1 MAFSSILPLERI
13 AAGQIVKF
21 VLAEG
26 RMEARHMKQMA
37 EPQLQ
42 REPPAF
48 GRAEPLRIT
57 QEQIGAY
64 LEILRERGCTPD
76 TIKSYRR
83 NLNQF
88 FAFLRGGRELTR
100 DSVADWREEMLSR
113 GYMPRTVNNRLSAAN
128 GLLGYLNLREYQAP
142 AQIKLE
148 EDDEIQPELT
158 RNEYLRLLSAAR
170 ALNRERVYLLVK
182 TFAVLGLSIQQL
194 SRLTAEAVGRGRI
207 PLGSGQPGVDIPQ
220 CLRTELAAYIRREG
234 ICRGP
239 VFITHSGKPISR
251 TGVTA
256 CIQQLARDARV
267 PPEKCNPRCL
277 RRLCQ
282 STKESIRRNLSLLVE
297 QAYGRLLEEEQ
308 AAVGWTEDRF

>member
-1 MAFSSILPLERI
+1 MAFSSILSLERI

-158 RNEYLRLLSAAR
+158 RKEYLRLLSAAR
-170 ALNRERVYLLVK
+170 ALNRERLYLLVK

-194 SRLTAEAVGRGRI
+194 SRLTAEAVDRGKI
-207 PLGSGQPGVDIPQ
+207 PPGSGQPGVDIPQ

-239 VFITHSGKPISR
+239 VFITRSGKPISR

-277 RRLCQ
+277 RKLCQ
-282 STKESIRRNLSLLVE
+282 STKEGIRQNLSLLVE
-297 QAYGRLLEEEQ
+297 QAYGRLLEQEQ